1 MEIAKNETEGSKS
14 SSAVDEI
21 SKQDGGTP
29 TTIEVSKSEVT
40 TQGEK
45 LDEGDCVKDNDV
57 TDTTKAPESVENSI
71 QQDDSNEKNKVLENV
86 ESDESEEEVETS
98 EEIPIKKPEAAPSIK
113 KCDDKINDIITE
125 ESAKSDSEVIK
136 QNEISAEKE
145 VNEPLTTKIVTQ
157 IDIDTISE
165 GTESIKLSEDTTS
178 KTPSVPTS
186 ESLAKKEIIIS
197 DEQQSN
203 QHTQE
208 QVTSQQL
215 ANSVTNNESTLNN
228 NQHNMSNTLKEIIS
242 DIDRVIEQEDVL
254 QEQKR
259 QQQQQQEEQQAKEL
273 QRLIDEKQ
281 SLIDQIKLQ
290 QQANQPKLAPTAQN
304 VPNYQAPPLL
314 QEQLPTIKTKTLTNE
329 KSESYSFEES
339 SSTLTNRTDVTK
351 IFNPVSEFEDISP
364 KNRKLYASSAFY
376 SSNLHPTVEDQVSL
390 ARRISYSLCDI
401 SNHQSKGQ
409 SMFVNRKKRSVKW
422 VHEGKGQP
430 EFQKYYEESRERECD
445 SRNLLN
451 EKVPLKLFM
460 NPHGKVQD
468 INSVR
473 ELISET
479 VSLSPNR
486 CAELVNELNAPKGR
500 GAELFAKRRRKAEK
514 WIVDENNASIEPQ
527 DHQQPHK
534 LTSPAILNPPCSDVR
549 IHRVQQQQEPSLKI
563 IKSPWEAA
571 QETGPAS
578 YAFEDGYK
586 QNGQNHHYEQGEY
599 HRVSEVPSRTIPLQD
614 QTSQFNHC
622 QPKSPLAFNSQRD
635 LAYKPNIAQGWK
647 APAVTLPKEL
657 YVPKEIPLKSYAP
670 PPVPSFYKTSGVP
683 SAYQPQCGLP
693 NPNEN
698 KLCPDFPMIK
708 PGAYNPGTQNS
719 SQSTY
724 SFSKELHQK
733 QQPWNESVY
742 KQQSS
747 TTHSTPVNFNPSPLP
762 FNKLAKFEQQDSS
775 PKQTYQA
782 THQRCF
788 ETSSTSNK
796 LENIS
801 PIKFSRSSI
810 QTPHKSVYQMGGSS
824 FNQPKRSSYPT
835 PMSPR
840 PTSQQFPT
848 QDYKHYDLR
857 NHGAQSLPH
866 STIPFM
872 DCQNFNVS
880 ARGWGGARQN
890 EPYRPIV
897 VGPKV
902 VGNLGY
908 SDF

>member
-364 KNRKLYASSAFY
+364 KNR
-376 SSNLHPTVEDQVSL
+376 
-390 ARRISYSLCDI
+390 
-401 SNHQSKGQ
+401 
-409 SMFVNRKKRSVKW
+409 
-422 VHEGKGQP
+422 
-430 EFQKYYEESRERECD
+430 
-445 SRNLLN
+445 
-451 EKVPLKLFM
+451 
-460 NPHGKVQD
+460 
-468 INSVR
+468 
-473 ELISET
+473 
-479 VSLSPNR
+479 
-486 CAELVNELNAPKGR
+486 
-500 GAELFAKRRRKAEK
+500 AELFAKRRRKAEK